1 MRLSVLD
8 QSPVLAGASAAEAL
22 AATLDLAQAADR
34 LGYHRYWVAEHHAMA
49 AVADPCPEILVGRI
63 ASLTQRIRVGTGG
76 ILLPYY
82 SPLKVAE
89 SFRML
94 EALFPGRI
102 DLGVGRAPGGDMR
115 TAQAL
120 LRGGARFDP
129 GAFPGQIEA
138 LRDYLAGGE
147 TDGVYAT
154 PSADTAP
161 ELSWSEAEQASPQ
174 EAAVHITGPAGSVF
188 FFDCRTFHSAAPN
201 FTNSPRIAMTVR
213 YSPSWLA
220 TEAGAGR
227 TSGQPG
233 PWEPLPEDFF
243 AGLSPE
249 AQKRFVHA
257 HRWDINDHLPLAP
270 FPFGNRDNEQLL
282 VRQRG

>member
-1 MRLSVLD
+1 MHLSVLD

-22 AATLDLAQAADR
+22 AATLELAQAADR
-34 LGYHRYWVAEHHAMA
+34 LGFHRYWVAEHHAMA

-138 LRDYLAGGE
+138 LREYLAGGE

-154 PSADTAP
+154 PPRIRSPSSGCSARPATAAGSPHSSGCPTPSRTSSAMPSARSPIAATAP
-161 ELSWSEAEQASPQ
+161 ATPARTDHTVCLRSLPPAPRPRSRH
-174 EAAVHITGPAGSVF
+174 AA
-188 FFDCRTFHSAAPN
+188 
-201 FTNSPRIAMTVR
+201 
-213 YSPSWLA
+213 
-220 TEAGAGR
+220 
-227 TSGQPG
+227 
-233 PWEPLPEDFF
+233 
-243 AGLSPE
+243 
-249 AQKRFVHA
+249 
-257 HRWDINDHLPLAP
+257 
-270 FPFGNRDNEQLL
+270 
-282 VRQRG
+282 